1 MCSAGIPFKSTFL
14 FIGSNMTTAIISLVL
29 RRSLLAIGLALFMSG
44 VGAQTAPSTV
54 KLIVGYVAGGPVDA
68 AARVFAPVLSRELGQ
83 TVVVEN
89 RAGAGGAVAGQS
101 VVKSAPN
108 GSEIFFAA
116 SPTMTIT
123 PHVLKA
129 MTFDPLKDMT
139 PLAPILTY
147 ANVLVINLNQPF
159 KTLPELLAFAKA
171 NPGQLAYGSAGMGA
185 SNHLSGELFASRAG
199 VSMTHI
205 PYKGNAPAM
214 TDVMGGQIQMMF
226 DIIGG
231 AKAFIDGGKVRPLA
245 VTSKER
251 NPALPQLPSMAE
263 LGVRDYD
270 VGGWFGLYGPL
281 GMSAELQQRIATA
294 TTKALQD
301 PDLRKRWIDQGYV
314 IWSSNGGELAERMR
328 REHALW
334 AEVTKG
340 MKFE

>member
-1 MCSAGIPFKSTFL
+1 
-14 FIGSNMTTAIISLVL
+14 MTTAFFSLVL
-29 RRSLLAIGLALFMSG
+29 RRSLWAIGLALFMSG

-68 AARVFAPVLSRELGQ
+68 AARVFAPALSRELGQ

-89 RAGAGGAVAGQS
+89 RAGAGGALAGQS
-101 VVKSAPN
+101 VVKSPPN

-139 PLAPILTY
+139 PLAPILSY

-185 SNHLSGELFASRAG
+185 SNHLSGELFARRAG
-199 VSMTHI
+199 VSMTHV

-226 DIIGG
+226 DIVGG
-231 AKAFIDGGKVRPLA
+231 AKAYIDGGKVRPLA

-281 GMSAELQQRIATA
+281 GMSPELQQRLETA
-294 TTKALQD
+294 AAKALQD

-314 IWSSNGGELAERMR
+314 IWSGTGVDLAERMR

-340 MKFE
+340 MSFQ

>member
-1 MCSAGIPFKSTFL
+1 
-14 FIGSNMTTAIISLVL
+14 MTRAIISRVL

-44 VGAQTAPSTV
+44 VGAQTAQSTV

>member
-1 MCSAGIPFKSTFL
+1 MKIAFTSHFP
-14 FIGSNMTTAIISLVL
+14 
-29 RRSLLAIGLALFMSG
+29 RRSLWAMALALFMSG

-68 AARVFAPVLSRELGQ
+68 AARVFAPALSRELGQ

-89 RAGAGGAVAGQS
+89 RAGAGGAVAGQT
-101 VVKSAPN
+101 VVKSPPN

-139 PLAPILTY
+139 ALAPILSY

-199 VSMTHI
+199 VSMTHV

-281 GMSAELQQRIATA
+281 GMSTELQQRIATA

-301 PDLRKRWIDQGYV
+301 PDVRKRWIDQGYV
-314 IWSSNGGELAERMR
+314 IWNSNGGELAERMR

-334 AEVTKG
+334 ADVTKG
-340 MKFE
+340 MKFD

>member
-1 MCSAGIPFKSTFL
+1 MKIAFTSHFP
-14 FIGSNMTTAIISLVL
+14 
-29 RRSLLAIGLALFMSG
+29 RRSLWAMAMALFMSG

-68 AARVFAPVLSRELGQ
+68 AARVFAPALSRELGQ

-89 RAGAGGAVAGQS
+89 RAGAGGAVAGQT
-101 VVKSAPN
+101 VVKSPPN

-139 PLAPILTY
+139 ALAPILSY

-231 AKAFIDGGKVRPLA
+231 AKAYIDGGKVRPLA

-281 GMSAELQQRIATA
+281 GMSTELQQRIATA

-314 IWSSNGGELAERMR
+314 IWNSNGGELAERMR

-334 AEVTKG
+334 ADVTKG
-340 MKFE
+340 MKFD

>member
-1 MCSAGIPFKSTFL
+1 
-14 FIGSNMTTAIISLVL
+14 MTRAIISRVL
-29 RRSLLAIGLALFMSG
+29 RRSLLAIGLALSMSG
-44 VGAQTAPSTV
+44 VGAQTTPSTV

-129 MTFDPLKDMT
+129 MIFDPLKDMT

>member
-1 MCSAGIPFKSTFL
+1 MKIAFTSHFP
-14 FIGSNMTTAIISLVL
+14 
-29 RRSLLAIGLALFMSG
+29 RRSLWAMAMALFMSG

-68 AARVFAPVLSRELGQ
+68 AARVFAPALSRELGQ

-89 RAGAGGAVAGQS
+89 RAGAGGAVAGQT
-101 VVKSAPN
+101 VVKSPPN

-139 PLAPILTY
+139 ALAPILSY

-281 GMSAELQQRIATA
+281 GMSTELQQRIATA

-314 IWSSNGGELAERMR
+314 IWNSNGGELAERMR

-340 MKFE
+340 MKFD

>member
-1 MCSAGIPFKSTFL
+1 
-14 FIGSNMTTAIISLVL
+14 MTTAFISLVL
-29 RRSLLAIGLALFMSG
+29 RRSLLAIGLALFISG
-44 VGAQTAPSTV
+44 VSAQTPPSTV

-68 AARVFAPVLSRELGQ
+68 AARVFAPLLSRELGQ

-89 RAGAGGAVAGQS
+89 RAGAGGAVAGQT

>member
-1 MCSAGIPFKSTFL
+1 
-14 FIGSNMTTAIISLVL
+14 MTTAFISLVL
-29 RRSLLAIGLALFMSG
+29 RRSLLAIGLALFISG
-44 VGAQTAPSTV
+44 VSAQTPPSTV

-89 RAGAGGAVAGQS
+89 RAGAGGAVAGQT

-231 AKAFIDGGKVRPLA
+231 AKAYIDGGKVRPLA

-281 GMSAELQQRIATA
+281 GMSTELQQRIATA
-294 TTKALQD
+294 TTKALQA

-340 MKFE
+340 MKFD

>member
-1 MCSAGIPFKSTFL
+1 MKIAFTSHFP
-14 FIGSNMTTAIISLVL
+14 
-29 RRSLLAIGLALFMSG
+29 RRSLWAMAMALFMSG
-44 VGAQTAPSTV
+44 VGAQTATSTV

-68 AARVFAPVLSRELGQ
+68 AARVFAPALSRELGQ

-89 RAGAGGAVAGQS
+89 RAGAGGALAGQT
-101 VVKSAPN
+101 VVKSPPN

-129 MTFDPLKDMT
+129 MSFDPLKDMT
-139 PLAPILTY
+139 ALAPILSY

-231 AKAFIDGGKVRPLA
+231 AKAYIDGGKVRPLA

-281 GMSAELQQRIATA
+281 GMSTELQQRIATA

-314 IWSSNGGELAERMR
+314 IWNSNGGELAERMR

-340 MKFE
+340 MKFD

>member
-1 MCSAGIPFKSTFL
+1 
-14 FIGSNMTTAIISLVL
+14 MTTAFISLVL

-89 RAGAGGAVAGQS
+89 RAGAGQT

>member
-1 MCSAGIPFKSTFL
+1 
-14 FIGSNMTTAIISLVL
+14 MTRAIISRVL
-29 RRSLLAIGLALFMSG
+29 RRSLLAIGLALFISG
-44 VGAQTAPSTV
+44 VSAQTPPSTV

>member
-1 MCSAGIPFKSTFL
+1 
-14 FIGSNMTTAIISLVL
+14 MTTAFISLVL
-29 RRSLLAIGLALFMSG
+29 RRSLLAIGLALFISG
-44 VGAQTAPSTV
+44 VSAQTPPSTV

-251 NPALPQLPSMAE
+251 NPALTQLPSMAE

>member
-1 MCSAGIPFKSTFL
+1 
-14 FIGSNMTTAIISLVL
+14 MTTAFISLVL
-29 RRSLLAIGLALFMSG
+29 RSSLLAIGLALFISG
-44 VGAQTAPSTV
+44 VSAQTPPSTV

-89 RAGAGGAVAGQS
+89 RAGAGGAVAGQT

>member
-1 MCSAGIPFKSTFL
+1 
-14 FIGSNMTTAIISLVL
+14 MTRAIISRVL

-139 PLAPILTY
+139 ALAPILSY